1 MVSNS
6 LDCDDSGRMSDPSAI
21 EAWPPTM
28 PVALGDRSG
37 FPRLAARAYLG
48 HSAISPLSQVV
59 EQAIAAVSLDYATR
73 GIEAFMTWHERR
85 GLLRAR
91 MATLL
96 DAELDEVGFVANTT
110 TAVSTIA
117 LNLPWQRGDDVI
129 VLRGEFPANVTPWQ
143 RAAELHG
150 LHVEFHDVD
159 EFAGASGRGLERLEQ
174 RLRQGG
180 VRLIA
185 VSAVQF
191 QSGLRMPLQ
200 AIATLAHQHGA
211 ELFCDAIQALGVLDL
226 RPRALGIDYLACGS
240 HKWLMGSEG
249 AALLWIARERL
260 AGLRHFNAGWLSHE
274 HAVDFLFESDQL
286 RYDRPIRQAADHVE
300 VGAYPVLGLAAL
312 AAALEPLLALGT
324 TAIEQHVTRYLD
336 VLDEG
341 LRARGLVSL
350 RSDVV
355 EQRSAILSVRAP
367 IGSDAREIQARL
379 GRRGIVMTIP
389 EGLLRFAPHWPNALD
404 EVPEV
409 LAALDEVLA

>member
-1 MVSNS
+1 MVSTA
-6 LDCDDSGRMSDPSAI
+6 LDCDDSGRMSDPSPI

-59 EQAIAAVSLDYATR
+59 EQAIAQVSHDYALR

-91 MATLL
+91 VATLL
-96 DAELDEVGFVANTT
+96 GAALDEVGFVANTT
-110 TAVSTIA
+110 TAISTIA
-117 LNLPWQRGDDVI
+117 INYPWQRGDVVI

-143 RAAELHG
+143 RAAALHG
-150 LHVEFHDVD
+150 LHVEFHEVD
-159 EFAGASGRGLERLEQ
+159 AFAGASGRGLERLEQ

-191 QSGLRMPLQ
+191 QSGLRMPLR

-211 ELFCDAIQALGVLDL
+211 ELFCDAIQALGVLEL
-226 RPRALGIDYLACGS
+226 HPRALGIDYLACGS

-249 AALLWIARERL
+249 AALLWVARERL

-274 HAVDFLFESDQL
+274 HAVDFLFEPDQL
-286 RYDRPIRQAADHVE
+286 RYDRPIREAADHVE

-312 AAALEPLLALGT
+312 AAAIEPLLALGSA
-324 TAIEQHVTRYLD
+324 AIEQHVARYLD
-336 VLDEG
+336 ALDEG

-350 RSDVV
+350 RSEVV

-367 IGSDAREIQARL
+367 AEVDAREIQARL
-379 GRRGIVMTIP
+379 SRRGVVMTIP

-409 LAALDEVLA
+409 LAALDEVLG